1 MLCFCV
7 QGSAPYA
14 AAEAR
19 NPAPAF
25 RKLGLRLWGGKISI
39 CFIVR
44 IAMHCQ
50 LIIGARIC
58 ASCLNIATLL
68 RLKFR

>member
-7 QGSAPYA
+7 QGSLPYA

-19 NPAPAF
+19 NPLPAL
-25 RKLGLRLWGGKISI
+25 RMLGLRLWGGKISI
-39 CFIVR
+39 CFVVR

-50 LIIGARIC
+50 LIIAARIC
-58 ASCLNIATLL
+58 ASCLNIATHL